1 MPKKRDQKKKARE
14 KRVKQTLL
22 RRRTLKRE
30 EKKLQREIEKIQ
42 WDNRERLTPI
52 RNTDKDKD
60 G

>member
-14 KRVKQTLL
+14 KRVKKTLL

-30 EKKLQREIEKIQ
+30 EKKLQSEVEKIQ
-42 WDNRERLTPI
+42 WENRERLTPI

>member
-14 KRVKQTLL
+14 KRVKQKLL
-22 RRRTLKRE
+22 RRRAFKRE

-42 WDNRERLTPI
+42 WENRERLTPI

>member
-14 KRVKQTLL
+14 KRVKQKLL
-22 RRRTLKRE
+22 RRRILNRE

-42 WDNRERLTPI
+42 WENRERLTPI

>member
-1 MPKKRDQKKKARE
+1 MQKKRDKKKKARE
-14 KRVKQTLL
+14 KRVKKTLL

>member
-14 KRVKQTLL
+14 KRVKQKLL

-30 EKKLQREIEKIQ
+30 EKKLQREVEKIQ
-42 WDNRERLTPI
+42 WENRERLTPI